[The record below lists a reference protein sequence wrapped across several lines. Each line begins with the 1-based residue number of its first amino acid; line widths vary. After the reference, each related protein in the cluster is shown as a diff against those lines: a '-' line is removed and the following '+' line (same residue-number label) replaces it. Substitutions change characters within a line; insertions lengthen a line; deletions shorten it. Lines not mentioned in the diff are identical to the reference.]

1 MKLHTQLKKSNK
13 KRGAALVEYG
23 LLVAGVA
30 LTTAVAVSMLGH
42 KTNDLLGTVAGVL
55 PSSNQADAAPIES
68 GRLFNTIAGPNGG
81 LTLDMQQGPQ
91 TTTDVFGNGAGDLI
105 IDGQTGSSGL

>member
-1 MKLHTQLKKSNK
+1 MKLKFTPQANRR
-13 KRGAALVEYG
+13 RGAALVEYG
-23 LLVAGVA
+23 LLIAGVSLISSA
-30 LTTAVAVSMLGH
+30 AVAVFGH

-55 PSSNQADAAPIES
+55 PSSNEADAVAIES
-68 GRLFNTIAGPNGG
+68 GRLFNTTQGANGG

-91 TTTDVFGNGAGDLI
+91 TTSDVFGNGAGDLI